1 MAEILDT
8 TRAVIAWSAD
18 RAEFLAAGRAALL
31 PFTEDLPDA
40 RGRTLGAATITPDRL
55 ALHDRARIA
64 C

>member
-8 TRAVIAWSAD
+8 TRAVIAWSAA

-40 RGRTLGAATITPDRL
+40 RSGQRQSHRIGLPSVIGRA
-55 ALHDRARIA
+55 
-64 C
+64 